1 MSILRLRLIQSTV
14 KDGAH
19 ASNLAQAL
27 AHIAAARGNAD
38 LVIFSETY
46 VSGFPT
52 AENVAHLAEPLDG
65 PSVSAIRAAARDA
78 HVAVVIGVAEQDD
91 GRYFNTAILVDEF
104 GELRLRYRKSHL
116 YESDAGVFEAGGT
129 FDVCEWH
136 GVKVGMLICFDLEFP
151 ETARA
156 LARAGAELIVI
167 PDGMMQPHGH
177 VHRKMIPVRALENQ
191 VFVAMANRV
200 GPGDRY
206 TFSGESIVASPEGDV
221 IAAAPSDRNAVVD
234 VDIDMDAVSRGR
246 TAFRYLDRV
255 HPALWPASCRD
266 TTTDA
271 ASRGA

>member
-1 MSILRLRLIQSTV
+1 MSLLRLRLIQSTL
-14 KDGAH
+14 KDDAP

-27 AHIAAARGNAD
+27 AHIAAARGQAD
-38 LVIFSETY
+38 LVVFSETY
-46 VSGFPT
+46 LPGFPT
-52 AENVAHLAEPLDG
+52 PDNVAQLAEPLDG

-78 HVAVVIGVAEQDD
+78 RVAVVIGFAEQDG

-116 YESDAGVFEAGGT
+116 YESDAGVFEAGGA
-129 FDVCEWH
+129 FDVCEWR
-136 GVKVGMLICFDLEFP
+136 GIKVGMLICFDLEFP

-206 TFSGESIVASPEGDV
+206 TFSGASLVASPDGDV
-221 IAAAPSDRNAVVD
+221 MAEAPSDQDAVLD
-234 VDIDMDAVSRGR
+234 VGIDMDAVSRNR
-246 TAFRYLDRV
+246 AAFRYLDLV
-255 HPALWPASCRD
+255 HPGL
-266 TTTDA
+266 
-271 ASRGA
+271 